1 PEVIP
6 TANVIGSCALKAPH
20 LVGPFESDF
29 SFVNNSDHTVRVYR
43 VDNVT
48 GELSENFGFTTLA
61 KGDTYDSASTW
72 KWFGNRRAAIT
83 DESGNC
89 AGVAVMTE
97 KDTSND
103 YEITNALFG
112 TDPVVITGDMDGDG
126 DVDRNDIR
134 AFAMAIRRGEEL
146 HLSFDLNNDGV
157 INSRDVRAM
166 KNICS
171 YDRCRATPA
180 Q

>member
-1 PEVIP
+1 
-6 TANVIGSCALKAPH
+6 
-20 LVGPFESDF
+20 
-29 SFVNNSDHTVRVYR
+29 
-43 VDNVT
+43 
-48 GELSENFGFTTLA
+48 
-61 KGDTYDSASTW
+61 
-72 KWFGNRRAAIT
+72 
-83 DESGNC
+83 
-89 AGVAVMTE
+89 MTE